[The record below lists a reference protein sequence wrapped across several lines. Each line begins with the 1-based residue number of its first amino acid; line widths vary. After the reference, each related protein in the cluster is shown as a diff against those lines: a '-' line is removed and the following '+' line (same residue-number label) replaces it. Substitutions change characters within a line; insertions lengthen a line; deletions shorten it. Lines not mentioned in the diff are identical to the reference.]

1 MISILHNPRCS
12 KSRAALMLAQQFA
25 TEQGL
30 LLEVIDYQKTPLS
43 LAQLINLQKQ
53 LNLSAR
59 DMLRDSETEYVAL
72 NLAQAD
78 ESSLLQAI
86 ADHPVLLQRP
96 IIIFDGRALIGRPPE
111 RLSALLQTAEDRQM
125 LLNER

>member
-12 KSRAALMLAQQFA
+12 KSRAALMLTQQFA

-96 IIIFDGRALIGRPPE
+96 IVVFNGRALIGRPPE

-125 LLNER
+125 

>member
-1 MISILHNPRCS
+1 MITILHNPRCS
-12 KSRAALMLAQQFA
+12 KSRAALMLTQQFA

-59 DMLRDSETEYVAL
+59 DMSRDSETEYVAL

-86 ADHPVLLQRP
+86 TDHPALLQRP
-96 IIIFDGRALIGRPPE
+96 IVVFNGRALIGRPPE
-111 RLSALLQTAEDRQM
+111 RLSALLQTAEDRQ
-125 LLNER
+125 L